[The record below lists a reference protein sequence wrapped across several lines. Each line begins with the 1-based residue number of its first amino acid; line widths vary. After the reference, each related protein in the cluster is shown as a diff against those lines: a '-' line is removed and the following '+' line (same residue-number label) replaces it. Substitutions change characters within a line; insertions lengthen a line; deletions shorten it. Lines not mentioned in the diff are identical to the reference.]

1 MVPVLK
7 SPADAETNMDINNDN
22 MRGAHEVLLEEG
34 ATNSLLKIKEDLTRE
49 VALEGFLRDE

>member
-22 MRGAHEVLLEEG
+22 MTGAHEVLLEEG
-34 ATNSLLKIKEDLTRE
+34 ATNSLLKIKEDLM
-49 VALEGFLRDE
+49 ALECFLRDE